1 MVFNEKTCPNVTLI
15 SPHYTK
21 KSITHSTSHNNGNEM
36 QQNIEIVSWINLR
49 KSVTLNNTLMEGLER
64 RETETPRV
72 WGLGNSPK
80 RERNSERERVRSD
93 SETL

>member
-1 MVFNEKTCPNVTLI
+1 M
-15 SPHYTK
+15 
-21 KSITHSTSHNNGNEM
+21 
-36 QQNIEIVSWINLR
+36 NIE
-49 KSVTLNNTLMEGLER
+49 NNTLMEGLER

-72 WGLGNSPK
+72 SGLGNSPK